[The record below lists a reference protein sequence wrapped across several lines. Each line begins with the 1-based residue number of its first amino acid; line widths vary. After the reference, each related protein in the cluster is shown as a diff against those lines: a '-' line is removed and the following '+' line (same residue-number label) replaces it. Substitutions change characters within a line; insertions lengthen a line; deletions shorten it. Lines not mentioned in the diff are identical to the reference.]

1 MSATDPLSNQKTIK
15 NKSNEEKTKT
25 AKNVE
30 KRGKKCEN
38 CPKYFPEQYF
48 RAHERLHSDDRF
60 HPCKLC
66 GIVFNSKD
74 YLFRHNNGDIMYGVC
89 QKKHWIKRVSVDNS
103 IDKVNIQD

>member
-89 QKKHWIKRVSVDNS
+89 QKKH
-103 IDKVNIQD
+103 